1 MTQPLSNGWRILVSS
16 LLLVLAAPVVA
27 EPAQLKAARDCVGE
41 SARLDRLA
49 CFDRVFNTPV
59 NRNPAPVA
67 AAPGRQSPDWR
78 QAYALESQRQP
89 GDGALYRNAGVRGG
103 QLVTI
108 AALGAVPPRPLLAV
122 QCQNNIT
129 ELKLMLPH
137 ALKRDRVRLTFV
149 TAGASEQ
156 QLWRV
161 RDQGLVVSGGRGLP
175 AIRTV
180 KRLAGGLQL
189 QVSSPESRLDG
200 LVFDLAGLNTRLKPL
215 RKACGW

>member
-1 MTQPLSNGWRILVSS
+1 MTQPTFTVWRVLMSS
-16 LLLVLAAPVVA
+16 LMIALAAPVVA
-27 EPAQLKAARDCVGE
+27 APTQLEAARDCVRE
-41 SARLDRLA
+41 PARLDRLA
-49 CFDRVFNTPV
+49 CFDRVFRTPL
-59 NRNPAPVA
+59 NRSPVPA
-67 AAPGRQSPDWR
+67 AAPSPRSPDWR
-78 QAYALESQRQP
+78 LAYALETQRQP

-129 ELKLMLPH
+129 ELKLMLPQ
-137 ALKRDRVRLTFV
+137 ALNRDRVPLTFV
-149 TAGASEQ
+149 TAGGREQ

-180 KRLAGGLQL
+180 KRLAGGQQLQL
-189 QVSSPESRLDG
+189 SSPEARLDG
-200 LVFDLAGLNTRLKPL
+200 LVFDLAGLTTQLKPL